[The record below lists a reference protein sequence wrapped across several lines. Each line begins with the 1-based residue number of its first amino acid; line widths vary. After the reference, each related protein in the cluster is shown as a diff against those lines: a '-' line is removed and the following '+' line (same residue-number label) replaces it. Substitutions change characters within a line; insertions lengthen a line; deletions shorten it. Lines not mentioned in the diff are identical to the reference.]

1 MLLTRLPLVPL
12 PDSRCA
18 RCRFPSPGCLCAA
31 LPRLRTGIE
40 FVFVRHASERTR
52 LTNTG
57 HWAALALEG
66 SAVVEQGVPGAP
78 LHLPSRA
85 VDGAYVLFPGPP
97 APPPGGRP
105 RRIVVPDGTW
115 AQARR
120 IMQRVPALRTLPRL
134 ALAPA
139 PGAARLRRPTVAGGM
154 STLEA
159 VAAALRALGEG
170 EAASR
175 LDALLEAGVA
185 LVERLGRRP
194 CAPGSSARRGHAGSR
209 GP

>member
-1 MLLTRLPLVPL
+1 VPL
-12 PDSRCA
+12 SDLRCP
-18 RCRFPSPGCLCAA
+18 RCRFPTPGCLCAA
-31 LPRLRTGIE
+31 VPSLRTGVE

-66 SAVVEQGVPGAP
+66 SRVVEQGVPGAP
-78 LHLPSRA
+78 LALAPLA
-85 VDGAYVLFPGPP
+85 VEGAVALFPGPP
-97 APPPGGRP
+97 GPAPRARP

-134 ALAPA
+134 ALAPS
-139 PGAARLRRPTVAGGM
+139 PAATRLRRPTVAGGM

-159 VAAALRALGEG
+159 VAAALRALGEA
-170 EAASR
+170 EAAER
-175 LDALLEAGVA
+175 LDRLHEDGIA
-185 LVERLGRRP
+185 LVARLGRRP
-194 CAPGSSARRGHAGSR
+194 SATEGCVPRSLGGLPRPR
-209 GP
+209 

>member
-1 MLLTRLPLVPL
+1 MPL
-12 PDSRCA
+12 PDHRCP
-18 RCRFPSPGCLCAA
+18 RCRFPSPGCLCPA
-31 LPRLRTGIE
+31 LPALRTGIE

-66 SAVVEQGVPGAP
+66 SAVVEQGVPGVPLELAP
-78 LHLPSRA
+78 LA
-85 VDGAYVLFPGPP
+85 VDGGWALFPGPA
-97 APPPGGRP
+97 APPPLARP

-134 ALAPA
+134 SLAA
-139 PGAARLRRPTVAGGM
+139 PLAATRLRRPTVAGGM

-159 VAAALRALGEG
+159 VAAALRVLGEPD
-170 EAASR
+170 AASR
-175 LDALLEAGVA
+175 LDDLLDAGVA
-185 LVERLGRRP
+185 LVARLGRRP
-194 CAPGSSARRGHAGSR
+194 SAAAGGLSGCPR
-209 GP
+209 PR

>member
-1 MLLTRLPLVPL
+1 MALSPL
-12 PDSRCA
+12 RCP

-78 LHLPSRA
+78 LDLAPLA
-85 VDGAYVLFPGPP
+85 VEGGVALFPGPP
-97 APPPGGRP
+97 SPPPRVRP

-134 ALAPA
+134 ALAPSPFA
-139 PGAARLRRPTVAGGM
+139 PRLRRPTVAGGM

-159 VAAALRALGEG
+159 VAAALRALGEA

-175 LDALLEAGVA
+175 LDALLEAGIA
-185 LVERLGRRP
+185 LVARLGRRP
-194 CAPGSSARRGHAGSR
+194 SAPEARRVC
-209 GP
+209 P

>member
-1 MLLTRLPLVPL
+1 VP
-12 PDSRCA
+12 A
-18 RCRFPSPGCLCAA
+18 
-31 LPRLRTGIE
+31 LRTGIE

-66 SAVVEQGVPGAP
+66 SAVVEQGVPGVPLDLAP
-78 LHLPSRA
+78 LA
-85 VDGAYVLFPGPP
+85 VDGGWALFPGPA
-97 APPPGGRP
+97 APPPLARP

-134 ALAPA
+134 SLAP
-139 PGAARLRRPTVAGGM
+139 PPAATRLRRPTVAGGM

-159 VAAALRALGEG
+159 VAAALRALGEPD
-170 EAASR
+170 AASR
-175 LDALLEAGVA
+175 LDDLLDAGVA
-185 LVERLGRRP
+185 LVARLGRRP
-194 CAPGSSARRGHAGSR
+194 SAAAAAGGGLCGSPRPR
-209 GP
+209 